1 MKVRRKAD
9 AIILSG
15 GYSTRMTSH
24 KAFLSFH
31 TGMTVL
37 EYLTQT
43 YLRADVSKIIVVVNP
58 RIEKQAEKV
67 LEKISRDKRLVIT
80 VNPHPEHGRFSSVKL
95 GLRMSSSEFCYLQ
108 NIDNPFVTGE
118 LLLAMKLAGSEGRYV
133 VPSFKGKHGHPVL
146 ISRVIADHLLTVNNR
161 SGNLRDELKLF
172 VRESLECNEPGILAN
187 INTDKDYNRW
197 AVFSNSDSKPMN
209 EISK

>member
-9 AIILSG
+9 ALILSG

-58 RIEKQAEKV
+58 GINKQAEEV

-80 VNPHPEHGRFSSVKL
+80 VNPHPEHGILFS
-95 GLRMSSSEFCYLQ
+95 
-108 NIDNPFVTGE
+108 
-118 LLLAMKLAGSEGRYV
+118 A
-133 VPSFKGKHGHPVL
+133 KH
-146 ISRVIADHLLTVNNR
+146 
-161 SGNLRDELKLF
+161 
-172 VRESLECNEPGILAN
+172 
-187 INTDKDYNRW
+187 
-197 AVFSNSDSKPMN
+197 
-209 EISK
+209 